1 MGLFITFEGID
12 GAGKSTQ
19 LQMLAER
26 LGATGRNVV
35 KTREPGGAPGAEE
48 IRQLLVQGEPDRWSS
63 QTEILLFTASRRDH
77 VERVISPALS
87 DGKIVL
93 CDRFVDSTRA
103 YQGADDLR
111 ALVDTLHNLVIG
123 VTPDLTL
130 IFDMDPEAA
139 LSRADAR
146 QSSEDRFE
154 RKGLQFQQSL
164 RARFL
169 RIARD
174 EDRRCH
180 VIDADADSET
190 VAIRV
195 WNAVRSALEA
205 IA

>member
-146 QSSEDRFE
+146 QTSEDRFE

-174 EDRRCH
+174 EDLRCH